1 MGGASWP
8 IGMWSGAYSVD
19 GKRCRAVNAPPRPL
33 AAELGLL
40 VPPMLDGDPAPA
52 AVDRADWGRCGTV
65 GCNGGSIVLR
75 GSPAGGTTRGDDG
88 GRGVSCCMSV
98 ELKLDVQTQPI
109 LLGTEERAGLNGRP
123 RNTTFE
129 TVRNACVSFTVTNH
143 PQQATKQDTRART
156 KAHTGARSNYA

>member
-109 LLGTEERAGLNGRP
+109 LLGTEERAGLNGR
-123 RNTTFE
+123 E
-129 TVRNACVSFTVTNH
+129 TQLLKPSEMR
-143 PQQATKQDTRART
+143 
-156 KAHTGARSNYA
+156 